1 MGSRGPAVRGPAH
14 VLMEL
19 ILWRHAE
26 AAAGD
31 PDAARP
37 LTEHGRAQAQLVA
50 RWLEPRLPAEL
61 RIIVSPAR
69 RAQETALTLG
79 RSFESIE
86 YLAPGNDVAT
96 LIRLAGWPDAS
107 RAVLLVGHQ
116 PTLGETAA
124 RLIDGRQA
132 SWRIGAGAV
141 WWLRSRQSKGRSNA
155 VLLLAIEPEI
165 LERERA
171 RH

>member
-1 MGSRGPAVRGPAH
+1 
-14 VLMEL
+14 MEL

-37 LTEHGRAQAQLVA
+37 LTEHGREQAQLMA
-50 RWLEPRLPAEL
+50 RWLAPRLPPDL
-61 RIIVSPAR
+61 RLIVSPAR
-69 RAQETALTLG
+69 RAQETALTLA
-79 RSFESIE
+79 RSFETTES
-86 YLAPGNDVAT
+86 LAPGTDVAT
-96 LIRLAGWPDAS
+96 LVRLAGWPDAEQP
-107 RAVLLVGHQ
+107 VMLVGHQ

-141 WWLRSRQSKGRSNA
+141 WWLRSKQRKGRSDA

-165 LERERA
+165 LALESDRA
-171 RH
+171 DH

>member
-1 MGSRGPAVRGPAH
+1 
-14 VLMEL
+14 MEL

-31 PDAARP
+31 PDSARP
-37 LTEHGRAQAQLVA
+37 LTELGRAQAQSMA
-50 RWLEPRLPAEL
+50 RWLAPRLPADL

-69 RAQETALTLG
+69 RAQETALTLA
-79 RSFESIE
+79 RSFETSE
-86 YLAPGNDVAT
+86 HLAPGTDVAILT
-96 LIRLAGWPDAS
+96 RLAGWPDAK
-107 RAVLLVGHQ
+107 RPVMLVGHQ

-124 RLIDGRQA
+124 RLIDGRQF

-141 WWLRSRQSKGRSNA
+141 WWLRSRQRKGRSEA

-165 LERERA
+165 LALERDRGG
-171 RH
+171 H

>member
-1 MGSRGPAVRGPAH
+1 
-14 VLMEL
+14 MEL

-37 LTEHGRAQAQLVA
+37 LTEHGHAQAQLMA
-50 RWLEPRLPAEL
+50 RWLAPRLPADL
-61 RIIVSPAR
+61 RLIVSPAR
-69 RAQETALTLG
+69 RAQETALMLA
-79 RSFESIE
+79 RSFETIE
-86 YLAPGNDVAT
+86 GLAPATDVAT
-96 LIRLAGWPDAS
+96 LLRVAGWPDAK
-107 RAVLLVGHQ
+107 RPVMLVGHQ

-141 WWLRSRQSKGRSNA
+141 WWLRSKQRKGRSDA

-165 LERERA
+165 LELERDRA
-171 RH
+171 GH